1 MDDVK
6 DPTPAAAA
14 APDAQK
20 TKPRSDAPE
29 ADEAEHESSGL
40 ARIDDAV
47 ERWFADHFPGSAVA
61 RDTLSWN
68 VVHKATEELKR
79 RLAALG
85 I

>member
-6 DPTPAAAA
+6 DPTPATAPADTQETAA
-14 APDAQK
+14 
-20 TKPRSDAPE
+20 RSDAPE
-29 ADEAEHESSGL
+29 ADAARCEPTAL
-40 ARIDDAV
+40 ARIDDLV

-61 RDTLSWN
+61 RDTLCWN

-79 RLAALG
+79 RLVALG